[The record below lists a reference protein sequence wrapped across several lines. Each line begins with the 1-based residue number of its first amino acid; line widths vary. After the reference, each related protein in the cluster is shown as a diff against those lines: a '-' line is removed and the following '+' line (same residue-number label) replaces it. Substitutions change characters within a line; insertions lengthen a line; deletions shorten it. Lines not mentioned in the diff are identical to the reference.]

1 MTVKPGSGTLWRAI
15 DQVVAVNQF
24 SKLNEGCFIHG
35 YSMEEIDRPKFAD
48 PERILPKAVL
58 FPRGE
63 SDLALTVLE
72 WEISQPEVSL
82 IRERLRTAIHP
93 CIESSGSGAS
103 QLIAWNLATWP
114 LHEMLTRSIVQALV
128 ETESGIRL
136 YSIVGSLATIE
147 SDLVDVAHHLPVIGE
162 ILWYFEVPG
171 RSPKS
176 DGLAGRRKLEESGF
190 PLRFTVPDQLG
201 GMCRQWDTRAV
212 LLPDGPYPLK
222 ESDNE
227 RRRIHISNSSYLTTL
242 NMFRYDHEVV
252 IAERVNRRTGE
263 RRTRVFEGVCAA
275 YLVILQMFSDEI
287 LVSGGTGRGPVQTD
301 FSDVVAEHETGETK
315 LQFSFDRAGVA
326 HTIVMDGSQTF
337 AQRDSGSLI
346 REPMTPLSFIC
357 ALLGSVYE

>member
-1 MTVKPGSGTLWRAI
+1 MTVTPGSGTLWRAI

-24 SKLNEGCFIHG
+24 SNLNEGGFIHG
-35 YSMEEIDRPKFAD
+35 YSIEEIDRSEFDD

-63 SDLALTVLE
+63 SDLSLTVLE
-72 WEISQPEVSL
+72 WEISQREVSL
-82 IRERLRTAIHP
+82 IRGRLRTAIHP
-93 CIESSGSGAS
+93 CIESSGGGVG

-128 ETESGIRL
+128 ETENGIRL

-147 SDLVDVAHHLPVIGE
+147 SDLVAVAHHLPVIGE
-162 ILWYFEVPG
+162 ILWYFEFG

-176 DGLAGRRKLEESGF
+176 DGLASRRKLEESGF
-190 PLRFTVPDQLG
+190 PLQFTVPDQLS

-212 LLPDGPYPLK
+212 LLPDGHNPLK

-242 NMFRYDHEVV
+242 NMFQYDHEVV

-301 FSDVVAEHETGETK
+301 FSDVMAEHETGETK
-315 LQFSFDRAGVA
+315 LEFSFDRSGVA
-326 HTIVMDGSQTF
+326 HTMVVDGSKTF
-337 AQRDSGSLI
+337 AQRDSVSLI
-346 REPMTPLSFIC
+346 WEPITPLSFIC